1 MKLSVLEGNKISH
14 GLIISH
20 DTDEQDFT
28 PHHREDKAA
37 QTQQNWTFSTALN
50 DVVLSRCFFNLGGV
64 KAARGGN
71 QIAIDLTAW
80 SCWYGLF
87 SGFVL

>member
-28 PHHREDKAA
+28 PKYQEDKAA
-37 QTQQNWTFSTALN
+37 QTQQNGTYSTASN
-50 DVVLSRCFFNLGGV
+50 DVSLSFF
-64 KAARGGN
+64 
-71 QIAIDLTAW
+71 
-80 SCWYGLF
+80 
-87 SGFVL
+87 

>member
-28 PHHREDKAA
+28 PNYQEDKAA
-37 QTQQNWTFSTALN
+37 HMQQNWTFSPALN
-50 DVVLSRCFFNLGGV
+50 DVFLAWCFLIWKSKSF
-64 KAARGGN
+64 
-71 QIAIDLTAW
+71 
-80 SCWYGLF
+80 
-87 SGFVL
+87 